1 MRNYNIDILR
11 SIIMLFIVIWH
22 SILHGIAIPG
32 SIDLTNLIHI
42 EIVNYSIIQLLIYLT
57 SISVNCFIL
66 ISGYFSINSKRTNYD
81 RILKVWFQT
90 FFYSFIIYLLLS
102 IIGIIPFKVTTII
115 KSLLPISTNQY
126 WFMTNYIPL
135 VLIGPYISKT
145 IINNSQ
151 KENFKILIVLSF
163 LTLTLFSISNQTF
176 PLGKINTSG
185 YNFIWFIYVYI
196 VGGYLRL
203 YEPFM
208 NKTKLLYYIF
218 IVLLFS
224 SSIAATLNHIRTGEN
239 TFFSINY
246 NGISFI
252 FSVLFFLTI
261 KNLKFNTNN
270 VINKTLIKIAPYT
283 FGVYLIH
290 DNSFIRNILWYKNLF
305 QFESHFDTYYFVP
318 YLLAISILIFVI
330 CVCIDKMRS
339 LLFNALQVDKGVTLI
354 RIKLAYVFNRF
365 YYKFVEHK

>member
-1 MRNYNIDILR
+1 MV
-11 SIIMLFIVIWH
+11 S
-22 SILHGIAIPG
+22 
-32 SIDLTNLIHI
+32 NL
-42 EIVNYSIIQLLIYLT
+42 
-57 SISVNCFIL
+57 
-66 ISGYFSINSKRTNYD
+66 
-81 RILKVWFQT
+81 
-90 FFYSFIIYLLLS
+90 FYSFIIYLLLS

-126 WFMTNYIPL
+126 WFITNYIPL
-135 VLIGPYISKT
+135 TLIGPYISKT

-151 KENFKILIVLSF
+151 KENLKILIILSF

-185 YNFIWFIYVYI
+185 YNFIWFTYVFI

-208 NKTKLLYYIF
+208 NKTRLIYYIF
-218 IVLLFS
+218 IALLLFS
-224 SSIAATLNHIRTGEN
+224 AIEATINHIRTGEN

-252 FSVLFFLTI
+252 FSVLFFLII
-261 KNLKFNTNN
+261 KNIRINTNN

-290 DNSFIRNILWYKNLF
+290 DNFFIRNILWYRNLF
-305 QFESHFDTYYFVP
+305 HFENHFNTYYFVP
-318 YLLAISILIFVI
+318 YLLAICILIFSV
-330 CVCIDKMRS
+330 CVAIDKTRS
-339 LLFNALQVDKGVTLI
+339 LLFKVLQVDKGITFT
-354 RIKLAYVFNRF
+354 RIKLSETFNRF
-365 YYKFVEHK
+365 YYKFIEHK